1 MELTS
6 AVGYDHQKRTKTA
19 DHDEKVE
26 EEGVNINFDSRRET
40 LFKHFDYM
48 WQHNKIYRLRT
59 EIL

>member
-48 WQHNKIYRLRT
+48 
-59 EIL
+59 